1 MQSEGLASRSQ
12 LYFEDPPQP
21 IESASL
27 EMGPEHPSH
36 PPSPPPRCQN
46 PKSHRPRSW
55 GASRRSSP
63 RAQSIPPST
72 LLPVFLSPDWLRAR
86 TAACLPI
93 NLQAR
98 GGAGQR
104 PQTPVPLRGPQ
115 AVRAAGS
122 GPVGAGRFCLRC
134 TFHFYRSRTAAI
146 LPQSVANNGG
156 RPSPRLP
163 VSQVPLLGMCLSL
176 CVPVAAWKWTE
187 AQRVSKRGSPCAA
200 RLPAAPGLCKA
211 YF

>member
-1 MQSEGLASRSQ
+1 
-12 LYFEDPPQP
+12 
-21 IESASL
+21 
-27 EMGPEHPSH
+27 MGPEHPRSSH

-63 RAQSIPPST
+63 WAQSIPPST
-72 LLPVFLSPDWLRAR
+72 LLPVFLSPDRLRAR
-86 TAACLPI
+86 PAASLPT
-93 NLQAR
+93 NLERAAEQGSAP
-98 GGAGQR
+98 R
-104 PQTPVPLRGPQ
+104 PWFQPGPQ

-122 GPVGAGRFCLRC
+122 GPGGAGRFCLRC

-146 LPQSVANNGG
+146 LPQSIANNGG

>member
-1 MQSEGLASRSQ
+1 
-12 LYFEDPPQP
+12 
-21 IESASL
+21 
-27 EMGPEHPSH
+27 MGPEHPRSSH

-55 GASRRSSP
+55 GGQPQELPMGTVHPSVYTAAGFPKPRPAPGPASSQPPHQP
-63 RAQSIPPST
+63 RA
-72 LLPVFLSPDWLRAR
+72 L
-86 TAACLPI
+86 
-93 NLQAR
+93 
-98 GGAGQR
+98 GGAGQPPR
-104 PQTPVPLRGPQ
+104 PWFQPGPQ

-122 GPVGAGRFCLRC
+122 GPGGAGRFCLRC

-146 LPQSVANNGG
+146 LPQSIANNGG